1 VRWWWVT
8 ELGLLGGDTAFET
21 IFTGFAKYTFPARS
35 FCSRRGN
42 ECSRVR
48 LVGYWDNPIK
58 AIIAITVSPNTTPTV
73 VPLQS
78 GLTYTSPSGY
88 GYIIG
93 YVGGSYTV
101 NGSPM
106 YPYSSST
113 TGDPASYALMTSPK
127 IFTKG
132 NNFYTFDQ
140 DSYGGYVSVTGNG
153 QTYPVNPYQFSIN
166 GVVSH
171 SLANRTFSRLGAATL
186 AV

>member
-1 VRWWWVT
+1 MFKGEASR
-8 ELGLLGGDTAFET
+8 LLG
-21 IFTGFAKYTFPARS
+21 Y
-35 FCSRRGN
+35 
-42 ECSRVR
+42 
-48 LVGYWDNPIK
+48 NPIK

-153 QTYPVNPYQFSIN
+153 QTYPVNPYQFSSMVLYTSSIRMFN
-166 GVVSH
+166 PTQWSVE
-171 SLANRTFSRLGAATL
+171 ATCTR
-186 AV
+186 